1 MTLLCDYSHRRQDTR
16 GYQETGPRM
25 RGSKT
30 RKGPVWTEGRKCP
43 CPVPKQ
49 DAARPF
55 SSRSA
60 TQDHNCKRGQG
71 WAGLWTSMSRFSLNG
86 SSYFDINSQTCP
98 RQSSSRAFCISLYDS
113 GLDQHLSEGWHY
125 DSQWVSL
132 QISRTNGAL
141 CYMGQGRC
149 PHDTC
154 SNTTRS
160 RASGGGCVCNIPLA
174 SPLP

>member
-1 MTLLCDYSHRRQDTR
+1 MTLLCDYSHRRQGT
-16 GYQETGPRM
+16 GAHEETGPRM
-25 RGSKT
+25 HGSKT
-30 RKGPVWTEGRKCP
+30 KGPIWTERRKRP
-43 CPVPKQ
+43 CPVPEQ

-71 WAGLWTSMSRFSLNG
+71 WAGLWSLYDWVQIFN
-86 SSYFDINSQTCP
+86 SYFDINGQTWP

-113 GLDQHLSEGWHY
+113 GLDQHLSEGWCY

-132 QISRTNGAL
+132 QISRINAIL
-141 CYMGQGRC
+141 CSVGQGRW

-154 SNTTRS
+154 SWDMKQ
-160 RASGGGCVCNIPLA
+160 G
-174 SPLP
+174 